1 MILFPHMKNT
11 GYISI
16 VLALCMLFFSNE
28 SNARVVI
35 SGYVRDAATGEELI
49 GANVIIKELGTGTI
63 TNTYGY
69 YTLSLEPGFY
79 TFIYSYMGYVAE
91 THPMS
96 LGEDITL
103 NVELRESL
111 LELAEVTVTAEAGNA
126 NITRLET
133 GSTQLPIQS
142 IRKIP
147 ALLGEVDVIK
157 AIQLLPGVSVT
168 SEGSSGFSVRGGSAD
183 QNLILL
189 DEATVYNA
197 SHLMGFFSVFNNDA
211 IKDVKLYKGDIPA
224 SSGGRLSSL
233 LDIRMKDGNN
243 KRFSVT
249 GGIGTISSRLTL
261 EGPVFSEKV
270 SFLLSA
276 RRTYADLF
284 LVFAKDSAVRDNTLF
299 FYDLN
304 GKLNY
309 TINEKNRIFLSGYY
323 GKDVFAN
330 DFAGMYFGNRT
341 FSFRWNHLFSKKLFS
356 NFTLVNS
363 HYFYDLGTPEG
374 STPYFN
380 WLSFLED
387 YGFKGDFIW
396 YPSPEHT
403 FRYGMSSFYHIIKPG
418 KIEVQDQEGNDN
430 VSALPNNQALEN
442 GLYFSGESS
451 FGKRFALRY
460 GLRYSMFYNIGP
472 SIVFSYDEHYQVV
485 DSTRYEAWDFYNLY
499 HGLEPRLAA
508 NYTLNDKNSLKA
520 SYSRTRQYMQKASNS
535 SAGTPLDIWFPVSPN
550 IQPQISDQVAVG
562 YFRNFKDNKIES
574 SVELYY
580 KKMSNA
586 IDFRDNAQLLLNPML
601 DGELRIGEATSY
613 GAEFYVKYEI
623 AKFSGW
629 VSYTYSRT
637 MREIPEINDGN
648 PYAAPYDK
656 PHDLA
661 IVLSY
666 NLSPRIDFAA
676 NWIYSTG
683 IPFTLPSGR
692 YEVLGNILPVYTG
705 RNVYRLPDYHR
716 LDMSI
721 TIRGK
726 DKPGKRWKGEWVIS
740 AYNAYARKNVWTLNF
755 VQDSQDPNLT
765 YAEMTY
771 LFSVIPAITYNFKF

>member
-1 MILFPHMKNT
+1 VLFLVFITLSFRSSAKVT
-11 GYISI
+11 
-16 VLALCMLFFSNE
+16 
-28 SNARVVI
+28 I
-35 SGYVRDAATGEELI
+35 SGHVRDAASGEELI
-49 GANVIIKELGTGTI
+49 AANVAILETGVGTM

-69 YTLSLEPGFY
+69 YALSLDPGFY
-79 TFIYSYMGYVAE
+79 TLVISYVGYITE
-91 THPMS
+91 TRPIQ
-96 LGEDITL
+96 LDEDLSIDI
-103 NVELRESL
+103 ELTESL
-111 LELAEVTVTAEAGNA
+111 LELEEVTVTAEAGNA

-133 GSTQLPIQS
+133 GSTQLSIKS

-157 AIQLLPGVSVT
+157 AIQLLPGVAVT
-168 SEGSSGFSVRGGSAD
+168 SEGSSGFSVRGGSSD

-224 SSGGRLSSL
+224 SSGGRLASL

-243 KRFSVT
+243 KEFRAT

-261 EGPVFSEKV
+261 EGPLFSEKV
-270 SFLLSA
+270 SFLVSG
-276 RRTYADLF
+276 RRTYADIF
-284 LVFAKDSAVRDNTLF
+284 LPFAKDTAVKDNSLF

-304 GKLNY
+304 GKLNW
-309 TINEKNRIFLSGYY
+309 TINEKNRIFLSAYY

-341 FSFRWNHLFSKKLFS
+341 FSFRWNHLFSKRLFS

-374 STPYFN
+374 TVPYFN
-380 WLSFLED
+380 WLSYLDD

-396 YPSPEHT
+396 YAAPEHT
-403 FRYGMSSFYHIIKPG
+403 FRYGLSSFYHIIKPG
-418 KIEVQDQEGNDN
+418 MVNFSDQDGNNTNSELDDN
-430 VSALPNNQALEN
+430 HALEN
-442 GLYFSGESS
+442 GLYLSGESRVSES
-451 FGKRFALRY
+451 FSLRY
-460 GLRYSMFYNIGP
+460 GLRYSIFYNIGQAA
-472 SIVFSYDEHYQVV
+472 VLTYDGDYEVV
-485 DSTRYEAWDFYNLY
+485 DTTRYEGGDFYNLY

-508 NYTLNDKNSLKA
+508 NYLINDKSSVKV
-520 SYSRTRQYMQKASNS
+520 SYSRTRQYLQMASNS
-535 SAGTPLDIWFPVSPN
+535 SAGTPLDIWFPASPN
-550 IQPQISDQVAVG
+550 IQPQISDQVSGG
-562 YFRNFKDNKIES
+562 YFRNFYDNKFET

-580 KKMSNA
+580 KKMTNS
-586 IDFRDNAQLLLNPML
+586 IDFKDHASLLLNPRL
-601 DGELRIGEATSY
+601 EGELRIGEATSY
-613 GAEFYVKYEI
+613 GAEFYVKYDI
-623 AKFSGW
+623 SKFSGW
-629 VSYTYSRT
+629 VSYTYSKT
-637 MREIPEINDGN
+637 MRDIPEINDGI

-661 IVLSY
+661 IVFSY
-666 NLSPRIDFAA
+666 EPSKRISVAA

-692 YEVLGNILPVYTG
+692 YEVLGNILPVFTG
-705 RNVYRLPDYHR
+705 RNEYRLPDYHR
-716 LDMSI
+716 LDLSL

-726 DKPGKRWKGEWVIS
+726 EKPGRRWQGEWNFSV
-740 AYNAYARKNVWTLNF
+740 YNAYGRKNAWTLNF
-755 VQDSQDPNLT
+755 IQDDTDPNRT

>member
-1 MILFPHMKNT
+1 MRKSWFLISVLFLVF
-11 GYISI
+11 IS
-16 VLALCMLFFSNE
+16 FSFR
-28 SNARVVI
+28 SSAKVII
-35 SGYVRDAATGEELI
+35 SGHVRDAATGEELI
-49 GANVIIKELGTGTI
+49 GANVAIKETGAGAM

-69 YTLSLEPGFY
+69 YALSLDPGFY
-79 TFIYSYMGYVAE
+79 TLVISYVGYITETRPIQLAE
-91 THPMS
+91 DLSIDVDMAES
-96 LGEDITL
+96 MQ
-103 NVELRESL
+103 ELE
-111 LELAEVTVTAEAGNA
+111 EVTVTAEAGNA

-168 SEGSSGFSVRGGSAD
+168 SEGSSGFSVRGGSSD

-243 KRFSVT
+243 KEFRGT

-261 EGPVFSEKV
+261 EGPLFSEKV
-270 SFLLSA
+270 SFLLSG
-276 RRTYADLF
+276 RRTYADIF
-284 LVFAKDSAVRDNTLF
+284 LPLAKDTAVQDNSLF

-304 GKLNY
+304 GKMNW
-309 TINEKNRIFLSGYY
+309 TINENNRIFLSGYY

-341 FSFRWNHLFSKKLFS
+341 FSFRWNHLFSKRLFS

-363 HYFYDLGTPEG
+363 HYFYDLGTPDG

-380 WLSFLED
+380 WLSYLDD

-396 YPSPEHT
+396 YAAPEHT
-403 FRYGMSSFYHIIKPG
+403 FKYGLSSFYHIIKPG
-418 KIEVQDQEGNDN
+418 MISVSDQDGNNTNSELDDN
-430 VSALPNNQALEN
+430 RALEN
-442 GLYFSGESS
+442 GLYFSGES
-451 FGKRFALRY
+451 RFSEKFSLRY
-460 GLRYSMFYNIGP
+460 GLRYSQFFNIGP
-472 SIVFSYDEHYQVV
+472 ATVLEYDEDYEVI
-485 DSTRYEAWDFYNLY
+485 DSTQYQEGEFYNMY

-508 NYTLNDKNSLKA
+508 IYLLNDRSSIKA
-520 SYSRTRQYMQKASNS
+520 SYSRTRQYLQMASNS
-535 SAGTPLDIWFPVSPN
+535 SAGTPLDIWFPASPN
-550 IQPQISDQVAVG
+550 IQPQVSDQVSGG
-562 YFRNFKDNKIES
+562 YFRNFYDNKFET

-580 KKMSNA
+580 KKMTNS
-586 IDFRDNAQLLLNPML
+586 IDFKDHAQLMLNPRL
-601 DGELRIGEATSY
+601 EGELRIGEATSY
-613 GAEFYVKYEI
+613 GAEFYVRYDI
-623 AKFSGW
+623 SKFSGW
-629 VSYTYSRT
+629 VSYTYSKT
-637 MREIPEINDGN
+637 MRDIPEINDGQ

-661 IVLSY
+661 IVFSY
-666 NLSPRIDFAA
+666 EASKRISLAA

-683 IPFTLPSGR
+683 IPFTLPAGR
-692 YEVLGNILPVYTG
+692 YQILGNILPVYTG
-705 RNVYRLPDYHR
+705 RNEYRLPDYHR
-716 LDMSI
+716 LDLSL

-726 DKPGKRWKGEWVIS
+726 DKPGRRWQGEWNFSV
-740 AYNAYARKNVWTLNF
+740 YNAYGRKNVWTLNF
-755 VQDSQDPNLT
+755 VQDDTDPNRT